1 MQSEPDSIVEK
12 SPKGRFIRFN
22 EQIGKGTYKT
32 VYRGYDEESGCEI
45 AWNVVHLDQLPQQ
58 EERKRISEELN
69 ILNNI
74 KHPNIISLINA
85 WISKNKC
92 EVIFITEIVHGG
104 SLKKHLRKIQ
114 RPRLK
119 ILKHWCREILK
130 GLEYLHSISPYPV
143 IHRDIKCDN
152 IFINTHNN
160 QVRIGDFGL
169 AIKLQQ
175 QDFTQS
181 VLGTPEFMA
190 PEIYEEKYGPP
201 VDIYAFGMTCLE
213 MATQKRPYEE
223 CTAPNQIYQ
232 KVINR
237 IKPKTLDLIQNQD
250 LKQFILKCLEDQ
262 EKRPTASELLND
274 KFLNESEDDN
284 QHVVILEEEQNE
296 QILENQVQKYDPVF
310 REQLDFNSSILIQ
323 LNDSD
328 EMHIKITFTDQAKYN
343 SSFQEFVKS
352 SVQKYLDLQKPEQF
366 AAFQEEILKQG
377 GIEKVVW
384 VKPSEESKKIMKNQ
398 FLQSLEQFQSTVST
412 LLQDVDINEWELIE
426 QQILVQFQQQRKQIK
441 AKLSN

>member
-1 MQSEPDSIVEK
+1 MQSEPDQIMEK

-45 AWNVVHLDQLPQQ
+45 AWNVIHLDQLPQQ
-58 EERKRISEELN
+58 EERKRISEELS

-74 KHPNIISLINA
+74 KHPNIISFINA
-85 WISKNKC
+85 WVSKNKS

-130 GLEYLHSISPYPV
+130 GLEYLHSIVPYPV

-169 AIKLQQ
+169 AIKLKQS
-175 QDFTQS
+175 DFTQS

-190 PEIYEEKYGPP
+190 PEIYEEKYGPS

-232 KVINR
+232 KVMNR
-237 IKPKTLDLIQNQD
+237 IKPKSLDLIQNQD
-250 LKQFILKCLEDQ
+250 LKDFILKCLEDQ
-262 EKRPTASELLND
+262 EKRPTATELLND
-274 KFLNESEDDN
+274 KFLQEQEDDH
-284 QHVVILEEEQNE
+284 QHVVILEEEQSE
-296 QILENQVQKYDPVF
+296 QNLQSDALKYNPVF
-310 REQLDFNSSILIQ
+310 REQLDFNNSILVQ
-323 LNDSD
+323 LNDGD
-328 EMHIKITFTDQAKYN
+328 EMHIKITFVDQSAYN
-343 SSFQEFVKS
+343 QEFQEFTKLI
-352 SVQKYLDLQKPEQF
+352 VQKYSDLQDNQQF
-366 AAFQEEILKQG
+366 VQFQEQIIKFG
-377 GIEKVVW
+377 GVEKVLW
-384 VKPSEESKKIMKNQ
+384 VKPSEESKKIMKTQ
-398 FLQSLEQFQSTVST
+398 FLQSLESFQQTISP

-426 QQILVQFQQQRKQIK
+426 QQLLVQFQQQRKQIK
-441 AKLSN
+441 SKQPI